1 MADLEARVAVLEHEM
16 AIVKER
22 TGRHDEELANIP
34 ELIKVEFR
42 LANSRTARL
51 AQDVA
56 DFKTDTDLRFNK
68 LEKKFDDLK
77 STVDGFPKAVGD
89 IVREV
94 LNERDRRRG

>member
-1 MADLEARVAVLEHEM
+1 MADLEKRVEALEREM

-56 DFKTDTDLRFNK
+56 DLKVDTEQRFNR
-68 LEKKFDDLK
+68 LEKK
-77 STVDGFPKAVGD
+77 VDGLISDLPKIVGD
-89 IVREV
+89 VVREV
-94 LNERDRRRG
+94 LNERDRRKE